1 MCYLSICSPQGDLD
15 NAVTRL
21 RQMLSQIDRCAL
33 DAYQDRLPRSTVTEQ
48 RVHQQILH
56 SCQSVYDRY
65 VFIEKSLTNFY
76 Y

>member
-1 MCYLSICSPQGDLD
+1 
-15 NAVTRL
+15 
-21 RQMLSQIDRCAL
+21 MLSQIDRCAL

-65 VFIEKSLTNFY
+65 VFIEKSLISITNLRKIYF
-76 Y
+76 